1 VTQQAPGVTRGRAEA
16 TRHAFPAA
24 ELPAGSRRV
33 VTVDRRE
40 VCIFNVGGDLYA
52 IRNVCPHQQAPLSFG
67 TLTGATYA
75 TKVGEYLPRHEGKVL
90 HCPWHKYAYSIE
102 DGSCISQ
109 PDLYRV
115 KTYRVVREEDEIALY
130 V

>member
-1 VTQQAPGVTRGRAEA
+1 VAEAPTAARGRQQA
-16 TRHAFPAA
+16 TRHAFPAQ
-24 ELPAGSRRV
+24 ELPAGTRRV
-33 VTVDRRE
+33 VTVDKRE
-40 VCIFNVGGDLYA
+40 ICIFNVGGELFA
-52 IRNVCPHQQAPLSFG
+52 IRNVCPHQQARLSFG

-75 TKVGEYLPRHEGKVL
+75 TRVGEYLPRHEGKVL
-90 HCPWHKYAYSIE
+90 HCPWHKYAFNLE

-115 KTYRVVREEDEIALY
+115 KTYRVDHEGEEIAVY